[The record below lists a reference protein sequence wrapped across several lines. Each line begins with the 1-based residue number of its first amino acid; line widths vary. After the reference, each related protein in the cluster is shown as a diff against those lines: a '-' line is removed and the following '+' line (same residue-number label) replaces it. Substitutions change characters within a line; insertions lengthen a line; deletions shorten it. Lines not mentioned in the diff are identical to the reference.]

1 MNDNTLTT
9 RLLRRDKVQFSKRM
23 EYFGESIF
31 ARLKNLKTEKESSG
45 ATVVDLSI
53 GTPNIPPAD
62 HIIKALADAVCD
74 KNNYI
79 YAVSDLTELHQ
90 AVALWY
96 QRRYEVELEPSE
108 EVVSL
113 LGSQEGLAHI
123 ALAIV
128 DEGDVVLVPNPCYPI
143 FADGPVLAGA
153 KLEFMPLR
161 KENDYVIDLKKI
173 DEEVAKKAKLM
184 IVSYPNN
191 PTTATA
197 PDSFYEELIAFAKK
211 YNIIVLHDNAY
222 SELIFEKDN
231 KGKSFLSYPGARE
244 VGVEFNSLSKTYGL
258 AGGRIGFC
266 IGNKEVVAM
275 LTKLKSNIDY
285 GMFIPLQKA
294 AIAAITGDQQCVKDT
309 REAYRRRRDCFIT
322 EFGKLGWIIE
332 PCPATMFVWT
342 KIPDGFVSSQEFVE
356 KMITQAGVVMTPGS
370 AFGEL
375 GEGYVRIALVQ
386 EESEIKKAAQQARQ
400 SGLFGMLGN

>member
-1 MNDNTLTT
+1 
-9 RLLRRDKVQFSKRM
+9 M

-31 ARLKNLKTEKESSG
+31 TRLKNLKEEKEARGDS
-45 ATVVDLSI
+45 VVDLSI
-53 GTPNIPPAD
+53 GTPNIPPAN
-62 HIIKALADAVCD
+62 HIIEALTEAVQD

-79 YAVSDLTELHQ
+79 YAISDLEELQQ
-90 AVALWY
+90 AVATWY
-96 QRRYEVELEPSE
+96 QRRYGVEINPSE

-123 ALAIV
+123 SLTVADV
-128 DEGDVVLVPNPCYPI
+128 GDVILVPNPCYPI
-143 FADGPVLAGA
+143 FADGPILAGA

-161 KENDYVIDLKKI
+161 KENNYVIDFDEI
-173 DEEVAKKAKLM
+173 DEEVAKAAKLM

-222 SELIFEKDN
+222 SELIFEEGN
-231 KGKSFLSYPGARE
+231 SGRSFLSYPGAKD

-266 IGNKEVVAM
+266 IGNKEIVAM
-275 LTKLKSNIDY
+275 LTKLKSNMDY

-294 AIAAITGDQQCVKDT
+294 AIAAITGDQQCVKET

-322 EFGKLGWIIE
+322 EFGKLGWKIE
-332 PCPATMFVWT
+332 PCPATMFVWA
-342 KIPDGFVSSQEFVE
+342 KIPEGFATSEEFVE
-356 KMITQAGVVMTPGS
+356 AMITKAGVVMTPGS
-370 AFGEL
+370 AFGGL

-386 EESEIKKAAQQARQ
+386 EEDEIKRAARQ
-400 SGLFGMLGN
+400 VEASGILKK

>member
-1 MNDNTLTT
+1 
-9 RLLRRDKVQFSKRM
+9 M

-31 ARLKNLKTEKESSG
+31 TRLKNLKEEKEARGDS
-45 ATVVDLSI
+45 VVDLSI

-62 HIIKALADAVCD
+62 HIIEALSAAVKD
-74 KNNYI
+74 KSNYI
-79 YAVSDLTELHQ
+79 YAISDLEELQ
-90 AVALWY
+90 RAVATWY
-96 QRRYEVELEPSE
+96 QRRYEVAINPSE

-123 ALAIV
+123 ALTVADV
-128 DEGDVVLVPNPCYPI
+128 GDVVLVPNPCYPI

-161 KENDYVIDLKKI
+161 KENNYVIDFDEI
-173 DEEVAKKAKLM
+173 DEEVAKAAKLM
-184 IVSYPNN
+184 VVSYPNN

-222 SELIFEKDN
+222 SELIFEEGN
-231 KGKSFLSYPGARE
+231 TGRSFLSYPGAKD

-266 IGNKEVVAM
+266 IGNKEIVAM
-275 LTKLKSNIDY
+275 LTKLKSNMDY

-294 AIAAITGDQQCVKDT
+294 AIAAIAGDQQCVKET
-309 REAYRRRRDCFIT
+309 REAYRQRRDCFIT
-322 EFGKLGWIIE
+322 EFGKLGWEIK
-332 PCPATMFVWT
+332 PCPATMFVWA
-342 KIPDGFVSSQEFVE
+342 KIPKGFATSEEFVE
-356 KMITQAGVVMTPGS
+356 AMITKAGVVMTPGS
-370 AFGEL
+370 AFGDL

-386 EESEIKKAAQQARQ
+386 EEDEIKRAARQ
-400 SGLFGMLGN
+400 VEESGLLNS